1 MKTQIKKWKPKLK
14 NKKII
19 SKLKQKLKI
28 ESEHDS
34 ERNGVKI
41 IEAIKRIK
49 LSINKMLSSEKSYP
63 VKKVIQW

>member
-1 MKTQIKKWKPKLK
+1 MKTEIE
-14 NKKII
+14 
-19 SKLKQKLKI
+19 KQKNQFKIKAKIKI